1 MRVTRLRRT
10 ASPVVP
16 GLVKIVLVRMI
27 RSLNPLG
34 AMMSM
39 LFLDGAHNFSDWD
52 VFVHVGATARTPR

>member
-1 MRVTRLRRT
+1 MRVVRDRRT
-10 ASPVVP
+10 VAPMIPRLERVVA
-16 GLVKIVLVRMI
+16 VRMI